1 MPPMP
6 LTHEQGTTQ
15 WTILGELVASP
26 ELWDVARRMGLLS
39 REASRRLWEP
49 SPHLPLLVPMLEAQG
64 DQHAM
69 RVGNAFGASQ
79 RLLRALAFPTGR
91 WRAIDLGCG
100 RGRDCVWLALRGW
113 SVVGVDNQ
121 PAFLDHLATFAAR
134 ERSPNMGA
142 VEPKLIDLR
151 RCERSSLEALLAP
164 PLDLIVISRFMSR
177 KLLEAVLEV
186 MPPGCVLALHHFR
199 EGATSLKSG
208 RPIKEADPDACALA
222 PGECLRRFSSPTLE
236 LLLHDEGHVGDGRP
250 TVNWAVRKLG
260 AWVAAGTELQPPPS
274 VPPVRDATP
283 LRACLA
289 SRPAAVDGMPGS
301 EGAMDAVQDVGDAL
315 AFLGVQVL
323 CNGRLLLGG
332 KSVAQDATTLEL
344 ARVAHVINLTP
355 LPMPLPPSP
364 APSGTMVRYTHVPVG
379 GASSHEEMVTMLRR
393 AVAAISTALDAQTA
407 DAPTT
412 ALESAQ
418 SPTSAALTAGAPATA
433 RYAGKPR
440 ATGTCATGAVLV
452 HCSRGP
458 LHGGASGA
466 VGAAY
471 LLHTGAARSLR
482 AALEACGAQPRGL
495 SLAALYAFELSSCGS
510 VSDLSGTLG
519 AGACAAVWEIEGT
532 VGLGAAIGVGWPPA
546 PRPTVAGGATLA
558 AAAEAAAA
566 AAEAAAEAEA
576 EAEMESV
583 VVHRGHV
590 MRIRVVTRDPQLA
603 SIANFVSPKEAAHL
617 AALAR
622 PHLSPSRVA
631 RTDTT
636 RTDTATGGEGEEK
649 GTVEKAAGGE
659 AEQTGAVEQPP
670 ASEWRTS
677 TSASIGGGACTE
689 GADAP
694 DPIVA
699 LVIERAAFLTGLS
712 PHHAE
717 DLQVVCCLP
726 ANPNPDPNPEPNPY
740 HKMTCKWWYATCRG
754 GSTSEPDCI

>member
-1 MPPMP
+1 MTNFLNEQSTTKWTQSSNASTVPNA
-6 LTHEQGTTQ
+6 THEQGTTK
-15 WTILGELVASP
+15 WDILGELVASP
-26 ELWDVARRMGLLS
+26 ELWDIARRMGLLS

-49 SPHLPLLVPMLEAQG
+49 SPHLPLIVPMLEAEG

-79 RLLRALAFPTGR
+79 RLLRALAFPTCR

-134 ERSPNMGA
+134 ERLPNMGA
-142 VEPKLIDLR
+142 VEPNLIDLR

-177 KLLEAVLEV
+177 KLIKAVLEV

-222 PGECLRRFSSPTLE
+222 PGECLLRFSSPNLE
-236 LLLHDEGHVGDGRP
+236 LLLHDEGYVADGRP

-274 VPPVRDATP
+274 VPPV
-283 LRACLA
+283 
-289 SRPAAVDGMPGS
+289 PAAFEGVPGS
-301 EGAMDAVQDVGDAL
+301 EGAMNAVRDAGDAL
-315 AFLGVQVL
+315 AFLGVQAL

-355 LPMPLPPSP
+355 QPMPLPSSP
-364 APSGTMVRYTHVPVG
+364 APSGTGTMVSYTHVPVG
-379 GASSHEEMVTMLRR
+379 GASSHAEMVAMLRR
-393 AVAAISTALDAQTA
+393 AVEAISTALDAQTA
-407 DAPTT
+407 DVPTT
-412 ALESAQ
+412 ALESAH
-418 SPTSAALTAGAPATA
+418 SPTSAALFAGAPTTA
-433 RYAGKPR
+433 RSAGQPR
-440 ATGTCATGAVLV
+440 ATGTCSTGNVLV

-482 AALEACGAQPRGL
+482 AALEASGAQPRGL
-495 SLAALYAFELSSCGS
+495 SLAALYALELSSCGS

-519 AGACAAVWEIEGT
+519 AGACAAVWEVEGT
-532 VGLGAAIGVGWPPA
+532 VGLGTVIGVGWPPA
-546 PRPTVAGGATLA
+546 PRPSVAGGATLA

-576 EAEMESV
+576 EAVVESV

-603 SIANFVSPKEAAHL
+603 SIANFLSPKEAAHL

-636 RTDTATGGEGEEK
+636 RTDMAAGGEGEEK
-649 GTVEKAAGGE
+649 GTVEKGTVEKATGGK
-659 AEQTGAVEQPP
+659 AEHTGAVEQPTT
-670 ASEWRTS
+670 SEWRTS
-677 TSASIGGGACTE
+677 TSASIGGGASGEGSTE

-717 DLQVVCCLP
+717 DLQVVCYLI
-726 ANPNPDPNPEPNPY
+726 ASGISLI
-740 HKMTCKWWYATCRG
+740 ASG
-754 GSTSEPDCI
+754 ISLIASDCI

>member
-1 MPPMP
+1 M
-6 LTHEQGTTQ
+6 
-15 WTILGELVASP
+15 
-26 ELWDVARRMGLLS
+26 
-39 REASRRLWEP
+39 
-49 SPHLPLLVPMLEAQG
+49 
-64 DQHAM
+64 
-69 RVGNAFGASQ
+69 
-79 RLLRALAFPTGR
+79 
-91 WRAIDLGCG
+91 
-100 RGRDCVWLALRGW
+100 
-113 SVVGVDNQ
+113 
-121 PAFLDHLATFAAR
+121 
-134 ERSPNMGA
+134 
-142 VEPKLIDLR
+142 
-151 RCERSSLEALLAP
+151 
-164 PLDLIVISRFMSR
+164 
-177 KLLEAVLEV
+177 
-186 MPPGCVLALHHFR
+186 
-199 EGATSLKSG
+199 
-208 RPIKEADPDACALA
+208 
-222 PGECLRRFSSPTLE
+222 
-236 LLLHDEGHVGDGRP
+236 
-250 TVNWAVRKLG
+250 
-260 AWVAAGTELQPPPS
+260 
-274 VPPVRDATP
+274 
-283 LRACLA
+283 
-289 SRPAAVDGMPGS
+289 
-301 EGAMDAVQDVGDAL
+301 
-315 AFLGVQVL
+315 
-323 CNGRLLLGG
+323 
-332 KSVAQDATTLEL
+332 
-344 ARVAHVINLTP
+344 
-355 LPMPLPPSP
+355 
-364 APSGTMVRYTHVPVG
+364 
-379 GASSHEEMVTMLRR
+379 
-393 AVAAISTALDAQTA
+393 
-407 DAPTT
+407 
-412 ALESAQ
+412 
-418 SPTSAALTAGAPATA
+418 
-433 RYAGKPR
+433 
-440 ATGTCATGAVLV
+440 
-452 HCSRGP
+452 
-458 LHGGASGA
+458 
-466 VGAAY
+466 
-471 LLHTGAARSLR
+471 
-482 AALEACGAQPRGL
+482 
-495 SLAALYAFELSSCGS
+495 
-510 VSDLSGTLG
+510 
-519 AGACAAVWEIEGT
+519 WEIEGT

-726 ANPNPDPNPEPNPY
+726 ANPNPDPNPEPNPS